1 MEVDGLDSGGTFR
14 EIPVYSQVMV
24 IQFIFIRH
32 EHKGCVW
39 RLLGAQHVAVNRNR
53 AIKFNKAV
61 WFVR

>member
-24 IQFIFIRH
+24 IQFLFIRH
-32 EHKGCVW
+32 EHKSCVW
-39 RLLGAQHVAVNRNR
+39 RLFGAQHVAVNRNG
-53 AIKFNKAV
+53 AIKFNQAV